1 MERSA
6 AWASPL
12 IPVASTMA
20 ATRHHLLL
28 MNGTICRMRILLR
41 GHSGTS
47 VGTAAG
53 MTAVGFVRSPRAF
66 EISEHCAIEANAPW
80 STTGRQSD
88 DPNTHGG
95 IGQEAIGDGRGIIR
109 SARRVTMMV
118 AALVLLAS

>member
-20 ATRHHLLL
+20 AMRNHLFRT
-28 MNGTICRMRILLR
+28 NGTICRMGILLR
-41 GHSGTS
+41 GRFGTS

-66 EISEHCAIEANAPW
+66 EISEHCAIEANAPCAR
-80 STTGRQSD
+80 TGRQSD
-88 DPNTHGG
+88 DQT
-95 IGQEAIGDGRGIIR
+95 ARGRITETTGEH
-109 SARRVTMMV
+109 RRTVENR
-118 AALVLLAS
+118 ASWD